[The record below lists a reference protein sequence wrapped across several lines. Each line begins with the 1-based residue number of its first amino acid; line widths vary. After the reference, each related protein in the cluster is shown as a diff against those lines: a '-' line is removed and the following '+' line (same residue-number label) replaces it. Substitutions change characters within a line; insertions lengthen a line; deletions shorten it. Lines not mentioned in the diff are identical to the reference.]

1 MIIAKWNEYDY
12 KEDKLVKT
20 YEEVFES
27 PRDLVA
33 GIIKLYFSTGDDYD
47 SAIYKGVELDLGNNN
62 MNRFELETHIRQ
74 QIKEIDKI

>member
-1 MIIAKWNEYDY
+1 MIITKWNEYDC
-12 KEDKLVKT
+12 KGDKLVKT
-20 YEEVFES
+20 YEEAFES